1 MPFAPIL
8 CTTHSHRAALCA
20 RHTEA
25 QLGADNNSSR
35 GGKGRS
41 PLARTTSRNAQR
53 LRLSDLEDDS
63 TAPLDLEADVLPI
76 LVDQT
81 DFGVAPVRL
90 TRRTKVQA
98 TMSKARKGYVIDS
111 LQQRNSFV
119 LPPPSPEPGAPRTGD
134 GSPTSFDPDAF
145 MDAPWNEEMG
155 VGTET
160 TVGAA
165 IRGGAEQHKQMR
177 EQSDRGWFTHL
188 RKEAVFSAP
197 RSVASFRDQVL
208 GERTWNVDTEADD
221 FDPFR
226 SVTSAHGSR
235 AGDGGGSVWGGST
248 ARHVRRHTPSHM
260 HDSPHREDVGGPF
273 AQLPM
278 SVQLTWRQVLR
289 ETSSQC
295 VRAFCVCAGAG
306 SSHVCVRV
314 RVCFARVQPSV
325 SVEAHPSEADQGQT
339 SHRATSLLATRAK
352 VEARHCEVARKHF
365 GTRACRGVANAWYSH
380 C

>member
-1 MPFAPIL
+1 MTKNHQNPRQNHPLADARRPPYIASAAGA
-8 CTTHSHRAALCA
+8 TRSHAWWPLLWRPSA
-20 RHTEA
+20 RH
-25 QLGADNNSSR
+25 
-35 GGKGRS
+35 GG
-41 PLARTTSRNAQR
+41 LAPPKVVVITTGCMPPWYM
-53 LRLSDLEDDS
+53 
-63 TAPLDLEADVLPI
+63 T
-76 LVDQT
+76 
-81 DFGVAPVRL
+81 
-90 TRRTKVQA
+90 
-98 TMSKARKGYVIDS
+98 
-111 LQQRNSFV
+111 
-119 LPPPSPEPGAPRTGD
+119 PPPSPEPGAPRTGD

-325 SVEAHPSEADQGQT
+325 SVEAHPSEAD
-339 SHRATSLLATRAK
+339 
-352 VEARHCEVARKHF
+352 
-365 GTRACRGVANAWYSH
+365 
-380 C
+380 